1 MRDVGRKGVASA
13 EIPCVEILTWSLGTH
28 RRDAPTAE
36 MLMQSF
42 RVTDPV
48 AVVAT
53 VCATLLLARS
63 CASAAEDDDE
73 VLEEKQLMEFY
84 SKLSNVAAAGG
95 PFFFFSCSWHPA
107 EFKFTLQALVL

>member
-1 MRDVGRKGVASA
+1 MASG

-28 RRDAPTAE
+28 RRDTATAE

-42 RVTDPV
+42 RATDSV

-53 VCATLLLARS
+53 VCAALLLAGS
-63 CASAAEDDDE
+63 CASATEDDDE

-95 PFFFFSCSWHPA
+95 PFFHAHGILRS
-107 EFKFTLQALVL
+107 